1 MPGLAG
7 ASCAGRGA
15 MSRDVGTA
23 RQVIGSAQSVIYHEP
38 ESQLWVPM
46 KEGGSVRGALGITSK
61 QTYAYEESTAAFLE
75 LVADEVTLAL
85 GNARSFEAIQEQRR
99 RLVLVNSIGR
109 RLASS
114 LDRSAIMRTPPE
126 ELATLLDFHRFI
138 LPPPTNSPT
147 RPLPQCYP

>member
-23 RQVIGSAQSVIYHEP
+23 RQVIGSAESVIYHEP

-85 GNARSFEAIQEQRR
+85 GNARSYEAIQEQRR
-99 RLVLVNSIGR
+99 RLELVNSIGR

-114 LDRSAIMRTPPE
+114 LDRWAIMRTLRE
-126 ELATLLDFHRFI
+126 ELAAFLDFDRFMLATI
-138 LPPPTNSPT
+138 TKSQDGPV
-147 RPLPQCYP
+147 R

>member
-23 RQVIGSAQSVIYHEP
+23 RQVIGSSELVSYHEH
-38 ESQLWVPM
+38 ESEVWVPM

-61 QTYAYEESTAAFLE
+61 QTYAYAESTAAFLE

-85 GNARSFEAIQEQRR
+85 GNARSYEAIQEQRR
-99 RLVLVNSIGR
+99 RLELVNSIGR

-114 LDRSAIMRTPPE
+114 LDRWSIMRTLRE
-126 ELATLLDFHRFI
+126 ELAAFLDFAGFI
-138 LPPPTNSPT
+138 LAPITKTQEGPAAGDC
-147 RPLPQCYP
+147 Q